1 MNINETLNDNKREGG
16 KLDRRAAIRIIG
28 AAGAA
33 AVAAAC
39 GGDSATSPS
48 AVASTATTADTTGTT
63 GSTSS
68 TNGACA
74 VAPTETAGPYPSKSD
89 IFRSDI
95 REDRAGVSLA
105 LTIRVINVSNGCAPL
120 ANANVEIWQCDA
132 TGNYSEYGSQ
142 TSQTYLRGIQ
152 TTDANGQVNFMTV
165 YPGWYQ
171 GRATHIHIEVTV
183 NGRSVKVTQIAFPE
197 TINNAV
203 YATGVYASHGSNP
216 TSNLQDGIFADSLSS
231 ELVTPSGNP
240 TAGYSASYQVGV
252 SVDHQ

>member
-1 MNINETLNDNKREGG
+1 MNNETHQEKRI
-16 KLDRRAAIRIIG
+16 DRRDVIRIIG

-33 AVAAAC
+33 AFAAAC
-39 GGDSATSPS
+39 GGDSPTSPS
-48 AVASTATTADTTGTT
+48 AVASTVTNATGTGATGTT
-63 GSTSS
+63 ST
-68 TNGACA
+68 TNDACA
-74 VAPTETAGPYPSKSD
+74 VAPNETAGPYPSRSD

-95 REDRAGVSLA
+95 RESRQGVPLA
-105 LTIRVINVSNGCAPL
+105 LSIRVINVSNGCAPL
-120 ANANVEIWQCDA
+120 ADANVEIWQCDA
-132 TGNYSEYGSQ
+132 SGNYSEYGSQ
-142 TSQTYLRGIQ
+142 SSQTYLRGIQ
-152 TTDANGQVNFMTV
+152 TTDANGQVNFMTI

-171 GRATHIHIEVTV
+171 GRATHIHIEVTM

-203 YATGVYASHGSNP
+203 YATSVYASRGSNP

-252 SVDHQ
+252 SV

>member
-1 MNINETLNDNKREGG
+1 MNPLDTHNDSK
-16 KLDRRAAIRIIG
+16 KLDRREVIRIIG

-39 GGDSATSPS
+39 GSETAASPS
-48 AVASTATTADTTGTT
+48 VVTPTVASGSGTSAA

-68 TNGACA
+68 TSDACA
-74 VAPTETAGPYPSKSD
+74 VAPNETAGPYPSQAD
-89 IFRSDI
+89 IVRSDI
-95 REDRAGVSLA
+95 RESRQGVPLA
-105 LTIRVINVSNGCAPL
+105 LTIRVINVGNGCAAL

-132 TGNYSEYGSQ
+132 AGNYSEYGSQ

-171 GRATHIHIEVTV
+171 GRATHIHIEVTM

-203 YATGVYASHGSNP
+203 YATGVYASRGSNP

-252 SVDHQ
+252 SV

>member
-1 MNINETLNDNKREGG
+1 MNNDRAHEKR
-16 KLDRRAAIRIIG
+16 LDRREVIRIIG

-39 GGDSATSPS
+39 GSETATTPS
-48 AVASTATTADTTGTT
+48 AVASTVTTAAGTGAAA
-63 GSTSS
+63 GTSS
-68 TNGACA
+68 SNDACA
-74 VAPTETAGPYPSKSD
+74 VSPNETEGPYPSKSD

-95 REDRAGVSLA
+95 RENRQGVPLA

-132 TGNYSEYGSQ
+132 AGNYSEYGSQ
-142 TSQTYLRGIQ
+142 TAQTYLRGIQ
-152 TTDANGQVNFMTV
+152 TTDANGQVSFMTV

-171 GRATHIHIEVTV
+171 GRATHIHIEVTMS
-183 NGRSVKVTQIAFPE
+183 GRSVKVTQIAFPE
-197 TINNAV
+197 TINSAV
-203 YATGVYASHGSNP
+203 YATGVYASRGSNP

-252 SVDHQ
+252 SV

>member
-1 MNINETLNDNKREGG
+1 MNSTDMQKDNR
-16 KLDRRAAIRIIG
+16 KLDRRHMIRMIG

-39 GGDSATSPS
+39 GSDTATSPS
-48 AVASTATTADTTGTT
+48 AVGSTATTGTA
-63 GSTSS
+63 GGGTSS
-68 TNGACA
+68 TNEACA
-74 VAPTETAGPYPSKSD
+74 IAPNETAGPYPSTSD

-95 REDRAGVSLA
+95 REDRSGVPLA
-105 LTIRVINVSNGCAPL
+105 LTIRVINVSNACAPL

-142 TSQTYLRGIQ
+142 TTRTYLRGIQ
-152 TTDANGQVNFMTV
+152 TTDANGQVSFMTI

-183 NGRSVKVTQIAFPE
+183 NSRSVKVTQIAFPE
-197 TINNAV
+197 SINSAV
-203 YATGVYASHGSNP
+203 YATGVYASRGSNP
-216 TSNLQDGIFADSLSS
+216 TANLQDGIFADSLSS

-240 TAGYSASYQVGV
+240 AAGYSASYQVGV
-252 SVDHQ
+252 TV

>member
-1 MNINETLNDNKREGG
+1 MHTYDTQSDSK
-16 KLDRRAAIRIIG
+16 KLDRREVIRIIG

-39 GGDSATSPS
+39 GSETAASPS
-48 AVASTATTADTTGTT
+48 AVTPTAASGAGTSATG
-63 GSTSS
+63 GTSS
-68 TNGACA
+68 TNEACA
-74 VAPTETAGPYPSKSD
+74 AAPNETAGPYPSKSD

-95 REDRAGVSLA
+95 RENRQGVPLA
-105 LTIRVINVSNGCAPL
+105 LTIRVINVGNACAPL

-132 TGNYSEYGSQ
+132 SGNYSEYGTQ

-152 TTDANGQVNFMTV
+152 TTDANGQVNFMTI

-171 GRATHIHIEVTV
+171 GRATHIHIEVTM

-197 TINNAV
+197 AINNAV
-203 YATGVYASHGSNP
+203 YATGVYASRGSNP
-216 TSNLQDGIFADSLSS
+216 TTNLRDGIFADSLSS

-240 TAGYSASYQVGV
+240 TAGFSASYQVGV
-252 SVDHQ
+252 AV

>member
-1 MNINETLNDNKREGG
+1 MREEKGMTDEKAHEKR
-16 KLDRRAAIRIIG
+16 LDRREVIRIIG

-39 GGDSATSPS
+39 GGESATSPS
-48 AVASTATTADTTGTT
+48 AVASAVTTTAGTGV
-63 GSTSS
+63 
-68 TNGACA
+68 TNGTSAGNDACA
-74 VAPTETAGPYPSKSD
+74 VSPNETAGPYPSKSD

-95 REDRAGVSLA
+95 RENSQGVSLA

-132 TGNYSEYGSQ
+132 AGNYSEYGSQ
-142 TSQTYLRGIQ
+142 TTQTYLRGIQ

-171 GRATHIHIEVTV
+171 GRATHIHIEVTT

-197 TINNAV
+197 TTNNAV
-203 YATGVYASHGSNP
+203 YATGVYASRGSNP

-252 SVDHQ
+252 SV

>member
-1 MNINETLNDNKREGG
+1 LIDMENEMLNDRKF
-16 KLDRRAAIRIIG
+16 DRRDVIRIIG

-39 GGDSATSPS
+39 GGDTPASPS
-48 AVASTATTADTTGTT
+48 AVASTVTTTAGTGTT
-63 GSTSS
+63 GGTSTG
-68 TNGACA
+68 TDACA
-74 VAPTETAGPYPSKSD
+74 VSPNETAGPYPSTSD

-95 REDRAGVSLA
+95 RESRQGVPLA

-132 TGNYSEYGSQ
+132 AGNYSEYGSQ

-152 TTDANGQVNFMTV
+152 TTDANGQVTFMTI

-171 GRATHIHIEVTV
+171 GRATHIHIEVTMS
-183 NGRSVKVTQIAFPE
+183 GRSVKVTQIAFPE

-203 YATGVYASHGSNP
+203 YATGVYASRGSNP
-216 TSNLQDGIFADSLSS
+216 TANLQDGIFADSLSS

-240 TAGYSASYQVGV
+240 AAGYSASYQVGV
-252 SVDHQ
+252 SV

>member
-1 MNINETLNDNKREGG
+1 MNNETHNDK
-16 KLDRRAAIRIIG
+16 KLDRREAIRIIG

-39 GGDSATSPS
+39 GGDTPSSPS
-48 AVASTATTADTTGTT
+48 AVASTVTTAAGTGTTGTT
-63 GSTSS
+63 LS
-68 TNGACA
+68 NDACA
-74 VAPTETAGPYPSKSD
+74 VSPNETAGPYPSKSD

-95 REDRAGVSLA
+95 RENRQGVGLA
-105 LTIRVINVSNGCAPL
+105 LTIRVINVSSGCAPL

-132 TGNYSEYGSQ
+132 AGNYSEYGTQ

-152 TTDANGQVNFMTV
+152 TTDANGQVNFMTI

-171 GRATHIHIEVTV
+171 GRATHIHIEVTM

-203 YATGVYASHGSNP
+203 YATGVYVSRGSNP
-216 TSNLQDGIFADSLSS
+216 TANLQDGIFADSLSS

-252 SVDHQ
+252 TV

>member
-1 MNINETLNDNKREGG
+1 MHQGTNDMNNDRAHEKR
-16 KLDRRAAIRIIG
+16 LDRREVIRIIG

-39 GGDSATSPS
+39 GSETVTTPS
-48 AVASTATTADTTGTT
+48 AVASTVTTAAGTGAAA
-63 GSTSS
+63 GTSS
-68 TNGACA
+68 SNDACA
-74 VAPTETAGPYPSKSD
+74 VSPNETEGPYPSKSD

-95 REDRAGVSLA
+95 RENRQGVPLA

-132 TGNYSEYGSQ
+132 AGNYSEYGSQ
-142 TSQTYLRGIQ
+142 TAQTYLRGIQ
-152 TTDANGQVNFMTV
+152 TTDANGQVSFMTV

-171 GRATHIHIEVTV
+171 GRATHIHIEVTMS
-183 NGRSVKVTQIAFPE
+183 GRSVKVTQITFPRRS
-197 TINNAV
+197 TARCTQRVSTRRVAAIRRRICR
-203 YATGVYASHGSNP
+203 TGF
-216 TSNLQDGIFADSLSS
+216 FADSLSS

-252 SVDHQ
+252 SV

>member
-1 MNINETLNDNKREGG
+1 MTNETASEK
-16 KLDRRAAIRIIG
+16 KLDRREMIRFIG

-39 GGDSATSPS
+39 GSESGTSPS
-48 AVASTATTADTTGTT
+48 TVAPTVTTAAGTGAT
-63 GSTSS
+63 GGTSAS
-68 TNGACA
+68 NDACA
-74 VAPTETAGPYPSKSD
+74 VAPNETAGPYPSKSD

-95 REDRAGVSLA
+95 RENRQGVALA

-132 TGNYSEYGSQ
+132 AGNYSEYGSQ

-171 GRATHIHIEVTV
+171 GRATHIHIEVTM

-203 YATGVYASHGSNP
+203 YATGVYASRGSNP

-252 SVDHQ
+252 TV

>member
-1 MNINETLNDNKREGG
+1 MNNERANEKR
-16 KLDRRAAIRIIG
+16 LDRREVIRIIG

-39 GGDSATSPS
+39 GSETATSPS
-48 AVASTATTADTTGTT
+48 VVASTVTTTAGTGVT
-63 GSTSS
+63 GGTSS
-68 TNGACA
+68 NEACA
-74 VAPTETAGPYPSKSD
+74 VSPNETAGPYPSKSD
-89 IFRSDI
+89 IIRSDI
-95 REDRAGVSLA
+95 RENRQGVPLA
-105 LTIRVINVSNGCAPL
+105 LTIRVINVSSGCAPL

-132 TGNYSEYGSQ
+132 AGNYSEYGSQ

-171 GRATHIHIEVTV
+171 GRATHIHIEVTM

-203 YATGVYASHGSNP
+203 YATGVYASRGSNP

-252 SVDHQ
+252 AV